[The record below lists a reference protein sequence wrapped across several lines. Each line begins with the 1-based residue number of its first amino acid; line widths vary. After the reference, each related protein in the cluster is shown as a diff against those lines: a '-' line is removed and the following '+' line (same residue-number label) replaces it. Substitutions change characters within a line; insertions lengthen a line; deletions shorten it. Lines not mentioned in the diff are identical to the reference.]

1 MNPIMINGA
10 TKIFQA
16 PANWDAEKQGL
27 DCDALAVRV
36 SHGVHQSAWKPS
48 EEELAVLKA
57 GGHVVISIVGSQPP
71 IALSVASADEATE
84 AFQAVP
90 GATIRNELMKAVTGL
105 IDHWTA
111 HPVDVRARCQGLA
124 YSILSLI
131 DGRMPAIPAMKLV
144 TNRGQVVNDDVMLA
158 ELVWEFDEKING

>member
-10 TKIFQA
+10 TNIFKA
-16 PANWDAEKQGL
+16 PANWDAEKHGE
-27 DCDALAVRV
+27 CDALAVRV
-36 SHGVHQSAWKPS
+36 DQGVYQSAWKPT
-48 EEELAVLKA
+48 EEEVAALKA

-71 IALSVASADEATE
+71 FVLSVAPAEEAAE
-84 AFQAVP
+84 AFPAVP
-90 GATIRNELMKAVTGL
+90 GATIRNEMMKAVTGL

-131 DGRMPAIPAMKLV
+131 DGRMPAIPALKLV
-144 TNRGQVVNDDVMLA
+144 TNRGQVVNEDVTLA
-158 ELVWEFDEKING
+158 DLVWEFDEKING